1 MFEFLFKYPATGFS
15 RGQFVLLAPW
25 PVWLLVVAVLA
36 AAGALAWHVSRH
48 RGLLSGARPVMVW
61 LLETALV
68 ALVLFLLWHPAITIA
83 TLRPQQNV
91 VAVLVDDSRSM
102 AVPENGTTRL
112 PQPENLPNAGLL
124 ANLEKKF
131 QARLS
136 RFANN
141 LERIQS
147 AGQLSGTAAAPHRA
161 RG

>member
-25 PVWLLVVAVLA
+25 PAWRLVVAVLA
-36 AAGALAWHVSRH
+36 AAGALAWHVSRQ

-102 AVPENGTTRL
+102 AVPENGTSRL
-112 PQPENLPNAGLL
+112 AQAQKLLSDGLL
-124 ANLEKKF
+124 QDLTKKF
-131 QARLS
+131 QV
-136 RFANN
+136 
-141 LERIQS
+141 
-147 AGQLSGTAAAPHRA
+147 
-161 RG
+161 